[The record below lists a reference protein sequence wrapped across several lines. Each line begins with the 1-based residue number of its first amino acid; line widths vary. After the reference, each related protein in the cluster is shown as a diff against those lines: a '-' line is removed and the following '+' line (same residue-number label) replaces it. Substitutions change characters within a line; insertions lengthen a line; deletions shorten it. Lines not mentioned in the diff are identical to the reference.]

1 MTPQELKNS
10 ILQLAIQGKLVPQR
24 AEEGTAEELYNQ
36 IQAEKQKLIKAGK
49 IKKEKP
55 LPAITDDEKPF
66 EIPDSWKWVRVGDL
80 LQIIGGVSYK
90 KTDITKQGIRILRGG
105 NIQDFKV
112 LFDEDD
118 VFLPLTYQNED
129 KNVRVGDIIVVAS
142 TGSKN
147 VIGKAAYVDA
157 EVTNTMI
164 GAFLRICRPY
174 YIKIVDYLKYLFDS
188 YYYREHIR
196 NMVQGTNI
204 NNVKESY
211 IAELLYPL
219 PPLAEQKRIVAKIE
233 KLLPYVERYEKAYN
247 ELQQLNKHFPDDL
260 QKSVLQLAIQGR
272 LVPQCP
278 EEGNAEDLYKQIQA
292 EKQNLIKAGKIKKE
306 KPLPPITDDEKPFE
320 IPGNW
325 KWVRFGEIIKYYMG
339 KTPPRAEEEWWG
351 NDVPWVSIADMPESG
366 HIVLTK
372 EKVTKSALLKKFGN
386 KISKAGT
393 LLMSFKLTIGRVSIL
408 DIDAVHNEAIISIF
422 PYIDKDEI
430 LKIYLF
436 NILPYITNYGETK
449 NAIKGK
455 TLNSNSINNLI
466 LPLPSLAEQKRIVGK
481 LEKILPLCDKLKITA
496 NFIKIN
502 NKGRC

>member
-24 AEEGTAEELYNQ
+24 VEEGNAENLYQQ
-36 IQAEKQKLIKAGK
+36 IQAEKQKLIK
-49 IKKEKP
+49 E
-55 LPAITDDEKPF
+55 
-66 EIPDSWKWVRVGDL
+66 
-80 LQIIGGVSYK
+80 
-90 KTDITKQGIRILRGG
+90 
-105 NIQDFKV
+105 
-112 LFDEDD
+112 
-118 VFLPLTYQNED
+118 
-129 KNVRVGDIIVVAS
+129 
-142 TGSKN
+142 
-147 VIGKAAYVDA
+147 
-157 EVTNTMI
+157 
-164 GAFLRICRPY
+164 
-174 YIKIVDYLKYLFDS
+174 
-188 YYYREHIR
+188 
-196 NMVQGTNI
+196 
-204 NNVKESY
+204 
-211 IAELLYPL
+211 
-219 PPLAEQKRIVAKIE
+219 
-233 KLLPYVERYEKAYN
+233 
-247 ELQQLNKHFPDDL
+247 
-260 QKSVLQLAIQGR
+260 
-272 LVPQCP
+272 
-278 EEGNAEDLYKQIQA
+278 
-292 EKQNLIKAGKIKKE
+292 GKIKKE

-320 IPGNW
+320 IPASW

-481 LEKILPLCDKLKITA
+481 LEKILPYVERYETAYNKLQQLNKRFPGDLQKSVLQLAIQGRLVPQRPEEGNAEDLYQQIQAEKQKLVKEGKIKKEKPLPPITDDEKPFEIPKSWKWVRLMEIVSNLGDGIHGTPQFDDNGSYFFVNGNNLSNGKIIIKADTKKISVIEYEKYKKPLNYDTILISINGTIGNYAFYNGEPIILGKSACYISTIDKICKYYLLYIFKTNFFYDYAVKAATQTTIKNVSLKAMRMLPIPLPPLAEQKRIVTKLEEILPLCNKLK
-496 NFIKIN
+496 
-502 NKGRC
+502 G

>member
-24 AEEGTAEELYNQ
+24 AKEGTAEELYNQ

-325 KWVRFGEIIKYYMG
+325 KWVRLGELCAVLTCGYAS
-339 KTPPRAEEEWWG
+339 TPEY
-351 NDVPWVSIADMPESG
+351 VSKDLGMPFLSAKNVKPYKFMPEDHKYIKRELYEKLIQNAKPEKG
-366 HIVLTK
+366 DILLTRVGAGIGEAAIIDK
-372 EKVTKSALLKKFGN
+372 KLDFAIYVSLNLIKLINYNLVYNKYILFWLNSPIGISSTKSN
-386 KISKAGT
+386 
-393 LLMSFKLTIGRVSIL
+393 
-408 DIDAVHNEAIISIF
+408 
-422 PYIDKDEI
+422 
-430 LKIYLF
+430 IY
-436 NILPYITNYGETK
+436 GK
-449 NAIKGK
+449 NASQGN
-455 TLNSNSINNLI
+455 LNVKNVREFLV
-466 LPLPSLAEQKRIVGK
+466 PLPTFAEQKRIVTK
-481 LEKILPLCDKLKITA
+481 LEELLPLCNELK
-496 NFIKIN
+496 
-502 NKGRC
+502 

>member
-24 AEEGTAEELYNQ
+24 VEEGNAENLYQQ
-36 IQAEKQKLIKAGK
+36 IQAEKQKLIK
-49 IKKEKP
+49 E
-55 LPAITDDEKPF
+55 
-66 EIPDSWKWVRVGDL
+66 
-80 LQIIGGVSYK
+80 
-90 KTDITKQGIRILRGG
+90 
-105 NIQDFKV
+105 
-112 LFDEDD
+112 
-118 VFLPLTYQNED
+118 
-129 KNVRVGDIIVVAS
+129 
-142 TGSKN
+142 
-147 VIGKAAYVDA
+147 
-157 EVTNTMI
+157 
-164 GAFLRICRPY
+164 
-174 YIKIVDYLKYLFDS
+174 
-188 YYYREHIR
+188 
-196 NMVQGTNI
+196 
-204 NNVKESY
+204 
-211 IAELLYPL
+211 
-219 PPLAEQKRIVAKIE
+219 
-233 KLLPYVERYEKAYN
+233 
-247 ELQQLNKHFPDDL
+247 
-260 QKSVLQLAIQGR
+260 
-272 LVPQCP
+272 
-278 EEGNAEDLYKQIQA
+278 
-292 EKQNLIKAGKIKKE
+292 GKIKKE

-320 IPGNW
+320 IPASW

-351 NDVPWVSIADMPESG
+351 NDVPWVSIADMPENG

-466 LPLPSLAEQKRIVGK
+466 LPLPPLAEQKRIVGK
-481 LEKILPLCDKLKITA
+481 LEKILPYVERYETAYNKLQQLNKRFPDYLQKSVLQLAIQGRLVPQRPEEGNAKELYKQIQAEKQKLIKEGKIKKEKPLPPITDDEKPFEIPESWKWVRLGELCAVLTCGYASTPEYVSKDLGMPFLSAKNVKPYKFMPEDHKYIKRELYEKLIQNAKPEKGDILLTRVGAGIGEAAIIDKKLDFAIYVSLNLIKLINYNLVYNKYILFWLNSPIGISSTKSNIYGKNASQGNLNVKNVREFLVPLPTFAEQKRIVTKLEELLLLCNELK
-496 NFIKIN
+496 
-502 NKGRC
+502 

>member
-24 AEEGTAEELYNQ
+24 VEEGNAENLYQQ
-36 IQAEKQKLIKAGK
+36 IQAEKQKLIK
-49 IKKEKP
+49 E
-55 LPAITDDEKPF
+55 
-66 EIPDSWKWVRVGDL
+66 
-80 LQIIGGVSYK
+80 
-90 KTDITKQGIRILRGG
+90 
-105 NIQDFKV
+105 
-112 LFDEDD
+112 
-118 VFLPLTYQNED
+118 
-129 KNVRVGDIIVVAS
+129 
-142 TGSKN
+142 
-147 VIGKAAYVDA
+147 
-157 EVTNTMI
+157 
-164 GAFLRICRPY
+164 
-174 YIKIVDYLKYLFDS
+174 
-188 YYYREHIR
+188 
-196 NMVQGTNI
+196 
-204 NNVKESY
+204 
-211 IAELLYPL
+211 
-219 PPLAEQKRIVAKIE
+219 
-233 KLLPYVERYEKAYN
+233 
-247 ELQQLNKHFPDDL
+247 
-260 QKSVLQLAIQGR
+260 
-272 LVPQCP
+272 
-278 EEGNAEDLYKQIQA
+278 
-292 EKQNLIKAGKIKKE
+292 GKIKKE

-320 IPGNW
+320 IPASW

-351 NDVPWVSIADMPESG
+351 NDVPWVSIADMPENG

-466 LPLPSLAEQKRIVGK
+466 LPLPPLAEQKRIVGK
-481 LEKILPLCDKLKITA
+481 LEKILPYVERYETAYNKLQQLNKRFPGDLQKSVLQLAIQGRLVPQRPEEGNAEDLYQQIQAEKQKLVKEGKIKKEKPLPPITDDEKPFEIPKSWKWVRLMEIVSNLGDGIHGTPQFDDNGSYFFVNGNNLSNGKIIIKADTKKISVIEYEKYKKPLNYDTILISINGTIGNYAFYNGEPIILGKSACYISTIDKICKYYLLYIFKTNFFYDYAVKAATQTTIKNVSLKAMRMLPIPLPPLAEQKRIVTKLEEILPLCNKLK
-496 NFIKIN
+496 
-502 NKGRC
+502 